1 MFSRGDTV
9 HTNQHGALVAR
20 ERSTAI
26 RYLYEEAEKRGMFED
41 QLGDIKRWTQ
51 PELEEVDRLRR
62 DWLESNRMGVSP
74 RFDEVKVGDT
84 LPRRVIGP
92 HTIASFTTEYRA
104 FLFNIWGTFHWV
116 APPGV
121 EDPWVYQD
129 PGWGKD
135 FAFDEEDAKIDPRK
149 RDGLYVGPSRGHIDA
164 DRASEVGMARAYGY
178 GATMGAW
185 CTDYLAYWAGHD
197 GMVRHTKADFRG
209 PAFEGDV
216 TYFDAEIVDKQ
227 TESTW
232 GVPLVQVKLRLTNQD
247 GDRAGELHGR
257 GRASVG
263 VAVVAETASEAQ
275 QSLSIVSGP
284 PLADEPGLGAL
295 TLPGFLREVTAMYG
309 EREALAFPAADGVTR
324 WTYAELWDTRDR
336 GGAGASRVRRGQ
348 GRPRRRDDDEPAG
361 VDRGGVRHL
370 ARRWRGRHD
379 QHVLDEPPS
388 STICC
393 SPRAC
398 RCCCSSAPC

>member
-1 MFSRGDTV
+1 MAAKSVKPPSVELDLSDVDHRVGKPIGGGQLWEPCSSSDIRRWVMAMDYPNPLHWDQEFARDSKFGGLIAPQSIAVALDYGHGAAPACVGHIPNSHLIFGGEEWWFYGCPVRPGDQLFQERRFHDYKVADTKFAGPTMFSRGDTV

-26 RYLYEEAEKRGMFED
+26 RYLYEEATKRGIFED

-62 DWLESNRMGVSP
+62 EWLESNRMGVSP

-104 FLFNIWGTFHWV
+104 FLFNIWGTFGWV
-116 APPGV
+116 APPGI

-185 CTDYLAYWAGHD
+185 CTDYLAYWAGND
-197 GMVRHTKADFRG
+197 GLVRHTKADFRG

-227 TESTW
+227 SESTW

-247 GDRAGELHGR
+247 GTVLVSCTAEVEL
-257 GRASVG
+257 
-263 VAVVAETASEAQ
+263 
-275 QSLSIVSGP
+275 
-284 PLADEPGLGAL
+284 PL
-295 TLPGFLREVTAMYG
+295 V
-309 EREALAFPAADGVTR
+309 
-324 WTYAELWDTRDR
+324 
-336 GGAGASRVRRGQ
+336 
-348 GRPRRRDDDEPAG
+348 
-361 VDRGGVRHL
+361 
-370 ARRWRGRHD
+370 
-379 QHVLDEPPS
+379 
-388 STICC
+388 
-393 SPRAC
+393 
-398 RCCCSSAPC
+398 